1 MIFFEGWFSEVT
13 GISPFHEFYSARDRY
28 FSKFSCS
35 RVGLQPPGPN
45 EAGPSNWIERN
56 LQIVDMQAQEV
67 VHMTHQAGNFL
78 PLNRTQ
84 APPDFRHV
92 NPSSNE
98 RFQTV
103 PTITRIATN
112 QSVQVSHE
120 DGNNIELTQE
130 GEPYSPTSPL
140 LLHLHDTDSDIVDE
154 MGDEEVTEAPRLR
167 LGLQCTSAMFPGKRR
182 RNGDHARAQSANSFF
197 MFIGNEN
204 QVRKKKRQKRYE
216 EWDAKGGFIM
226 RRNPSSD
233 SFFAKTITDV
243 SMAQRHFHSLLTSN
257 GGEGG
262 VNGDEM
268 AAATTD
274 DHSEAIDLVLRELNM
289 PTLSSIDSEMLMQP
303 LTSEEVKNALFSLAD
318 EMVAFGC
325 YKPPIMKKKVK

>member
-1 MIFFEGWFSEVT
+1 M
-13 GISPFHEFYSARDRY
+13 
-28 FSKFSCS
+28 
-35 RVGLQPPGPN
+35 GLQPPGPN

-243 SMAQRHFHSLLTSN
+243 SMAQVLEVEPESMGSDKGNRKQIARTSPLDSTGTWTLKRSRSNSSHSPRTSQIGDTEREGMEFH
-257 GGEGG
+257 
-262 VNGDEM
+262 
-268 AAATTD
+268 
-274 DHSEAIDLVLRELNM
+274 
-289 PTLSSIDSEMLMQP
+289 
-303 LTSEEVKNALFSLAD
+303 FSLVVSIAD
-318 EMVAFGC
+318 DSTEGEVVGPNQ
-325 YKPPIMKKKVK
+325 PPRAP